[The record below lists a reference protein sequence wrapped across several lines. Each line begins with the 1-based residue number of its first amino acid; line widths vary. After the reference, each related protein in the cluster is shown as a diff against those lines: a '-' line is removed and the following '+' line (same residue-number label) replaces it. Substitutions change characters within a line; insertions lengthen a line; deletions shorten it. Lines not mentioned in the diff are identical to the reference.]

1 MGEPYSKKRQ
11 KVQKI
16 SSLPECQSSRKTH
29 YEAMEHLFVSHSSPK
44 GYPKI
49 GLSAKS
55 IQLPERSK
63 ASAKAIT
70 NKIVNWERAR
80 GNSSFVVT
88 GLEKLTPDQ
97 RLEVAHIYISLREW
111 YPLVVADRLDL
122 GVRGISDKLGYSYIY
137 SATFPILRNVFTS
150 TSMRGTPEAYE
161 FASALAKTLGRKAVD
176 LNREV
181 KDTKL
186 LGVQDITTAGSIKI
200 GVMATSAR
208 GIKEMHSIWNSK
220 NSKSVSSKRHL
231 EVQPVEVSLLALT
244 LVHEFA
250 HLVDGAL
257 ADQGPHALDR
267 VYGAISTQ
275 VLDIDRPEISQWRFH
290 LANYPVSI
298 LENSKGPVSGGQSR
312 SKTTKSALGVSIS
325 EKLGKYASTSREELM
340 AEAFMLAW
348 TAKDR
353 KLKRSLNKIREEL
366 VEIGIA
372 RATPPKKIS

>member
-1 MGEPYSKKRQ
+1 
-11 KVQKI
+11 
-16 SSLPECQSSRKTH
+16 
-29 YEAMEHLFVSHSSPK
+29 MEHLFAPQSSPK

-49 GLSAKS
+49 GLVART

-63 ASAKAIT
+63 ASAEAIAK
-70 NKIVNWERAR
+70 KIIRWEHSK
-80 GNSSFVVT
+80 GNTSFIVT
-88 GLEKLTPDQ
+88 GLDKLTPDQ

-111 YPLVVADRLDL
+111 YPSVVADRLDL

-137 SATFPILRNVFTS
+137 SATFPILRDVFMS

-161 FASALAKTLGRKAVD
+161 FTSALAKTLGRKAVE
-176 LNREV
+176 LNREIQ
-181 KDTKL
+181 DTKL

-200 GVMATSAR
+200 GVMATSTR
-208 GIKEMHSIWNSK
+208 GIKEMQSMWKSK
-220 NSKSVSSKRHL
+220 NTKSVNSKRHL

-244 LVHEFA
+244 LIHEFA
-250 HLVDGAL
+250 HLVDGVL
-257 ADQGPHALDR
+257 ADHGSNALDK

-275 VLDIDRPEISQWRFH
+275 VLDIDKPEMTQWRFH

-312 SKTTKSALGVSIS
+312 SKTTKSALGTSIS

-366 VEIGIA
+366 VNLGIGRNVA
-372 RATPPKKIS
+372 PKKSIKK